1 MLGSYKHVGIA
12 AHGILRKFNWNT
24 VMLLYH
30 NHDEASGKGNSD
42 CYFTLGG
49 IYRFLNQSSQE
60 QFDEEKTT
68 RNDFLKLLEKVKKKA
83 RSEFNISIQ
92 SILTIPIRRS
102 YSCFST

>member
-12 AHGILRKFNWNT
+12 AHGILKEFNWNT

-30 NHDEASGKGNSD
+30 NHDETSGKGNSD

-49 IYRFLNQSSQE
+49 IYRFLTQSSQE

-68 RNDFLKLLEKVKKKA
+68 RSDFLTLLDKVKKKA
-83 RSEFNISIQ
+83 RSEFTANHSIPTTKRNI
-92 SILTIPIRRS
+92 
-102 YSCFST
+102 CFLLN

>member
-12 AHGILRKFNWNT
+12 AHGILKEFNWNT

-30 NHDEASGKGNSD
+30 NHDETSGKGNSD

-49 IYRFLNQSSQE
+49 IYRFLTQSTQSTQE

-68 RNDFLKLLEKVKKKA
+68 RSDFLTLLDEVKKKA
-83 RSEFNISIQ
+83 RSEFIANLSIP
-92 SILTIPIRRS
+92 T
-102 YSCFST
+102 T